1 MYNYVLQ
8 LPQLTLQV
16 HTLHRTKVIRAS
28 KMAIVQ
34 ELVPFLP
41 DPLMLTVEKAV
52 AGLVGSTSC
61 GLSITHASRVDD
73 SVIEP
78 RTSLR

>member
-28 KMAIVQ
+28 KMEIPQ
-34 ELVPFLP
+34 ELVSFLSNP
-41 DPLMLTVEKAV
+41 HVNGQEIV
-52 AGLVGSTSC
+52 AGLVGSTLC
-61 GLSITHASRVDD
+61 GISITHISRVDN
-73 SVIEP
+73 SVVEP
-78 RTSLR
+78 